1 MSAFMP
7 NKTSSVWTFG
17 NTARVT
23 SRCSG
28 LANNHEQVK
37 ICLQSAAVWRMSAYS
52 CVRLGSLGSC
62 SMAGERRRG
71 STKAGIGSGLASGR
85 HSTNCGRPWQ
95 MLGKGGVQ
103 VIENFLAPSQ
113 CDEFLQQVEKYR
125 AHRTSPDRPERSR
138 SLAVLPSHRWRASL
152 SLSAPSG
159 SALLGD

>member
-62 SMAGERRRG
+62 SMAGGAAARQYQ
-71 STKAGIGSGLASGR
+71 S
-85 HSTNCGRPWQ
+85 W
-95 MLGKGGVQ
+95 
-103 VIENFLAPSQ
+103 
-113 CDEFLQQVEKYR
+113 D
-125 AHRTSPDRPERSR
+125 RSR
-138 SLAVLPSHRWRASL
+138 AGVR
-152 SLSAPSG
+152 
-159 SALLGD
+159 SALDELREALANAR